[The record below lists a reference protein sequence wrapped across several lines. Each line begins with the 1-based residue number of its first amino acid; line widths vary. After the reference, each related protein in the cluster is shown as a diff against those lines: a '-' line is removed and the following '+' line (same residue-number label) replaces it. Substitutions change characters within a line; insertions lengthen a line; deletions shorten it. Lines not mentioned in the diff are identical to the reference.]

1 MDVPTERFPYAHGGP
16 LLRGVLRAEP
26 ADFVVEEQLGFE
38 PGGAGE
44 HVFVQ
49 IEKVQANT
57 DWVAQKLAAF
67 AGIAA
72 VGVGYAG
79 LKDRHAVTR
88 QWFSLHLPGR
98 AEPDWAALD
107 LAGVRVLQTVRHDR
121 KLKRGAHRGN
131 RFRIRLRSLSGDVEA
146 VAARLAAI
154 AADGVPNYFGEQRF
168 GRDGDNLVL
177 ARQLFAG
184 QRLPR
189 HLRGYALSAARSLLF
204 NRVLAERVDGGSW
217 NRALAG
223 EVWML
228 DGSNAIFGPLPFDE
242 VLAGRLAAH
251 DIHPTGPLWGS
262 GALRSEADARALE
275 AAVAAAA
282 PELADGLAG
291 AGLDQERRALRL
303 GVADLQW
310 QWEDATTLL
319 LAFGLE
325 SGAYA
330 TAVLREL
337 AEWENASQDA
347 SDAR

>member
-1 MDVPTERFPYAHGGP
+1 MERFPHAHGGP

-26 ADFVVEEQLGFE
+26 ADFIVEEQLGFE
-38 PGGAGE
+38 PTGAGE

-49 IEKVQANT
+49 IEKAQANT
-57 DWVAQKLAAF
+57 DWVAQKLGAF
-67 AGIAA
+67 ARVAA

-88 QWFSLHLPGR
+88 QWISLHLPGR
-98 AEPDWAALD
+98 ADPDWAAFD
-107 LAGVRVLQTVRHDR
+107 VPGVRVLQAVRHDR

-131 RFRIRLRSLSGDVEA
+131 RFRIRLRSVSGDTGSVE
-146 VAARLAAI
+146 ARLAAI
-154 AADGVPNYFGEQRF
+154 GALGVPNYFGEQRF

-204 NRVLAERVDGGSW
+204 NRVLAARVDAGGW
-217 NRALAG
+217 NRALPG

-228 DGSNAIFGPLPFDE
+228 DGSHAIFGPVPFDE
-242 VLAGRLAAH
+242 TLSARLAAR
-251 DIHPTGPLWGS
+251 DIHPTGPMWGR
-262 GALRSEADARALE
+262 GPLRSEDEVRALE
-275 AAVAAAA
+275 AAVAADE
-282 PELADGLAG
+282 PELAEGLAD

-303 GVADLQW
+303 GVADLSW
-310 QWEDATTLL
+310 EWEDEATLT
-319 LAFGLE
+319 LAFALE

-330 TAVLREL
+330 TTVLREL
-337 AEWENASQDA
+337 ADWGTDQASA
-347 SDAR
+347 GA

>member
-1 MDVPTERFPYAHGGP
+1 MERLAYAHGGP
-16 LLRGVLRAEP
+16 LLRGLLRAEP
-26 ADFVVEEQLGFE
+26 ADFIVEEQLGFE
-38 PGGAGE
+38 PTGAGE

-49 IEKVQANT
+49 IEKAEANT

-67 AGIAA
+67 ARVAA

-88 QWFSLHLPGR
+88 QWISLHLPGR
-98 AEPDWAALD
+98 ADPDWAAFD
-107 LAGVRVLQTVRHDR
+107 VPGVRVLQTVRHDR

-131 RFRIRLRSLSGDVEA
+131 RFRIRLRSVSGRTDAVE
-146 VAARLAAI
+146 ARLAAI

-204 NRVLAERVDGGSW
+204 NRVLAARVDAGSW
-217 NRALAG
+217 NQALAG

-228 DGSNAIFGPLPFDE
+228 DGSHAIFGPLPFDE
-242 VLAGRLAAH
+242 TLATRLAAR
-251 DIHPTGPLWGS
+251 DIHPTGPMWGR
-262 GALRSEADARALE
+262 GPLRSEDEVRVLE
-275 AAVAAAA
+275 AAVAAAE
-282 PELADGLAG
+282 PELAEGLAE

-303 GVADLQW
+303 GVGDLRW
-310 QWEDATTLL
+310 EWEDDSTLL
-319 LAFGLE
+319 LAFALE

-330 TAVLREL
+330 TTVLREL
-337 AEWENASQDA
+337 ADWRADQSA
-347 SDAR
+347 GA

>member
-1 MDVPTERFPYAHGGP
+1 MERFPHAHGGP

-26 ADFVVEEQLGFE
+26 ADFIVEEQLGFE
-38 PGGAGE
+38 PAGAGE

-49 IEKVQANT
+49 IEKAQANT
-57 DWVAQKLAAF
+57 DWVAQKLGTF
-67 AGIAA
+67 ARVAA

-88 QWFSLHLPGR
+88 QWISLHLPGR
-98 AEPDWAALD
+98 ADPDWAAFD
-107 LAGVRVLQTVRHDR
+107 VPGVRVLQAVRHDR

-131 RFRIRLRSLSGDVEA
+131 RFRIRLRSVTGEIGA
-146 VAARLAAI
+146 VDARLGAI
-154 AADGVPNYFGEQRF
+154 AAGGVPNYFGEQRF

-204 NRVLAERVDGGSW
+204 NRVLAARVDAGSW

-228 DGSNAIFGPLPFDE
+228 DGSHAIFGPLPFDE
-242 VLAGRLAAH
+242 TLAARLAAR
-251 DIHPTGPLWGS
+251 DIHPTGPMWGR
-262 GALRSEADARALE
+262 GPLRSEEDVRALE
-275 AAVAAAA
+275 AAVAAAE
-282 PELADGLAG
+282 PDLAEGLAA

-303 GVADLQW
+303 GVADLTW
-310 QWEDATTLL
+310 EWEDETTLL
-319 LAFGLE
+319 LAFALE

-330 TAVLREL
+330 TTVLREL
-337 AEWENASQDA
+337 ADWGTDQTSAGA
-347 SDAR
+347 

>member
-1 MDVPTERFPYAHGGP
+1 MERLPYAHGGP
-16 LLRGVLRAEP
+16 LLRGLLRAEP
-26 ADFVVEEQLGFE
+26 ADFIVEELLGFE
-38 PGGAGE
+38 PAGAGE

-57 DWVAQKLAAF
+57 DWVAQKLGAF
-67 AGIAA
+67 AGVAA

-88 QWFSLHLPGR
+88 QWISLHLPGR
-98 AEPDWAALD
+98 ADPDWAAFEVP
-107 LAGVRVLQTVRHDR
+107 GVRVLQALRHDR

-131 RFRIRLRSLSGDVEA
+131 RFRIRLRAVGGEVDA
-146 VAARLAAI
+146 VAMRLAAI

-189 HLRGYALSAARSLLF
+189 HLRGHALSAARSLLF
-204 NRVLAERVDGGSW
+204 NRVLAARVDAGSW
-217 NRALAG
+217 NQALAG

-228 DGSNAIFGPLPFDE
+228 DGSHAIFGPLPFDE
-242 VLAGRLAAH
+242 TLAARLAAR
-251 DIHPTGPLWGS
+251 DIHPTGPMWGR
-262 GALRSEADARALE
+262 GALRSEDAVRALE
-275 AAVAAAA
+275 AAVAAAE
-282 PELADGLAG
+282 PELAEGLVG

-303 GVADLQW
+303 GVADLNW
-310 QWEDATTLL
+310 EWEDETTLT
-319 LAFGLE
+319 LAFALE

-330 TAVLREL
+330 TTVLREL
-337 AEWENASQDA
+337 TDWGSGQASA
-347 SDAR
+347 GT

>member
-1 MDVPTERFPYAHGGP
+1 MERFPHAHGGP

-26 ADFVVEEQLGFE
+26 ADFIVEEQLGFE
-38 PGGAGE
+38 PAGAGE

-49 IEKVQANT
+49 IEKAQANT
-57 DWVAQKLAAF
+57 DWVAQKLGAF

-88 QWFSLHLPGR
+88 QWISLHLPGR
-98 AEPDWAALD
+98 ADPDWAAFD
-107 LAGVRVLQTVRHDR
+107 APGVRVLQAVRHDR

-131 RFRIRLRSLSGDVEA
+131 RFRIRLRAVSGETGA
-146 VAARLAAI
+146 VDARLAAV
-154 AADGVPNYFGEQRF
+154 AAGGVPNYFGEQRF

-177 ARQLFAG
+177 ARQLFGG

-204 NRVLAERVDGGSW
+204 NRLLAARVDAGSW
-217 NRALAG
+217 DQALAG

-228 DGSNAIFGPLPFDE
+228 DGSHAIFGPLPFDDT
-242 VLAGRLAAH
+242 LAARLAAH
-251 DIHPTGPLWGS
+251 DIHPTGPMWGR
-262 GALRSEADARALE
+262 GALRSADEVRALE
-275 AAVAAAA
+275 AAVAAAE
-282 PELADGLAG
+282 PELAEGLAA

-303 GVADLQW
+303 GVADLSW
-310 QWEDATTLL
+310 IWEDEATLVLTF
-319 LAFGLE
+319 ALE

-330 TAVLREL
+330 TTVLREL
-337 AEWENASQDA
+337 ADWNTDQASA
-347 SDAR
+347 GA

>member
-1 MDVPTERFPYAHGGP
+1 MERFPHAHGGP

-26 ADFVVEEQLGFE
+26 ADFIVEEQLGFE
-38 PGGAGE
+38 PAGAGE

-49 IEKVQANT
+49 IEKTQANT
-57 DWVAQKLAAF
+57 DWVAQRLGAF
-67 AGIAA
+67 AGVAA

-88 QWFSLHLPGR
+88 QWISLHLPGR
-98 AEPDWAALD
+98 ADPDWAAFD
-107 LAGVRVLQTVRHDR
+107 VPGVRVLQAVRHDR

-131 RFRIRLRSLSGDVEA
+131 RFRIRLRAVSGETGA
-146 VAARLAAI
+146 VDARLAAI
-154 AADGVPNYFGEQRF
+154 AAGGVPNYFGEQRF

-204 NRVLAERVDGGSW
+204 NRVLAARVDAGSW
-217 NRALAG
+217 NQALPG

-228 DGSNAIFGPLPFDE
+228 DGSHAIFGPLPFDE
-242 VLAGRLAAH
+242 ALAARLAAR
-251 DIHPTGPLWGS
+251 DIHPTGPMWGR
-262 GALRSEADARALE
+262 GALRSEDEVRAHE
-275 AAVAAAA
+275 AAVAAAE
-282 PELADGLAG
+282 PELSEGLAA

-303 GVADLQW
+303 GVADLSW
-310 QWEDATTLL
+310 TWEDEATLV
-319 LAFGLE
+319 LAFALE

-330 TAVLREL
+330 TTVLREL
-337 AEWENASQDA
+337 ADWNTDQASVG
-347 SDAR
+347 AR